1 MFCFFNGLSL
11 VCVHRRRERERER
24 ERERGKQ
31 REKEGGRGGEGEEKK
46 VSIVFLLLRTLVPY
60 NQGYTLTTSFN
71 INYFLRGPI
80 SKYSHI
86 GVYSFNT

>member
-1 MFCFFNGLSL
+1 MAFPW
-11 VCVHRRRERERER
+11 CVYIGGEREREKERKAEGERGR
-24 ERERGKQ
+24 ER
-31 REKEGGRGGEGEEKK
+31 GRGGEGEEKK